1 MDVDQV
7 EGENKD
13 SDNTLETT
21 ALFVTQYI
29 QSTSTSLRKD
39 LYKLLPFFCQFVGKN
54 FGSFTGCSL
63 SEWFIL
69 SVNDQSCIFTFGRS
83 WRPKTEKYLAE
94 AECWHFLKLL
104 SICLICSFN
113 HVEIGDQLNLFFN
126 PQGRCFYLEIL
137 RNSIFLLIN

>member
-13 SDNTLETT
+13 ADNTLETT

-54 FGSFTGCSL
+54 FGYSF
-63 SEWFIL
+63 SEYFIL
-69 SVNDQSCIFTFGRS
+69 SFSH
-83 WRPKTEKYLAE
+83 LAE
-94 AECWHFLKLL
+94 VEGQRLKNMGEH
-104 SICLICSFN
+104 SPTCA
-113 HVEIGDQLNLFFN
+113 V
-126 PQGRCFYLEIL
+126 P
-137 RNSIFLLIN
+137 IFGWNCTCGKTG

>member
-13 SDNTLETT
+13 ADNTLETT

-54 FGSFTGCSL
+54 FGFFTGYSF
-63 SEWFIL
+63 SEYFIL
-69 SVNDQSCIFTFGRS
+69 SFSH
-83 WRPKTEKYLAE
+83 LAE
-94 AECWHFLKLL
+94 VEGRRLKNMGEH
-104 SICLICSFN
+104 SPTCAVPNFGWNCTC
-113 HVEIGDQLNLFFN
+113 GKT
-126 PQGRCFYLEIL
+126 G
-137 RNSIFLLIN
+137 

>member
-69 SVNDQSCIFTFGRS
+69 SVNDQSCIFTFGRR

-113 HVEIGDQLNLFFN
+113 LNFDN
-126 PQGRCFYLEIL
+126 P
-137 RNSIFLLIN
+137 FLMKPCKNINETNLISFLIHKNPAPI

>member
-54 FGSFTGCSL
+54 FGSFKG
-63 SEWFIL
+63 
-69 SVNDQSCIFTFGRS
+69 IFDTSR
-83 WRPKTEKYLAE
+83 
-94 AECWHFLKLL
+94 
-104 SICLICSFN
+104 
-113 HVEIGDQLNLFFN
+113 
-126 PQGRCFYLEIL
+126 
-137 RNSIFLLIN
+137 

>member
-54 FGSFTGCSL
+54 FGSFTGCL
-63 SEWFIL
+63 I
-69 SVNDQSCIFTFGRS
+69 CIWTMGVASKWVKPR
-83 WRPKTEKYLAE
+83 LQN
-94 AECWHFLKLL
+94 FLYFL
-104 SICLICSFN
+104 SILIANFS
-113 HVEIGDQLNLFFN
+113 ENLVA
-126 PQGRCFYLEIL
+126 IA
-137 RNSIFLLIN
+137 SIFSLYMALMCHSIGGHK